1 MPCAGDLATNPNHCG
16 YCGHDCLGG
25 ACVDGVCQ
33 YVIVVNL
40 DNPGPTALAVDD
52 ERIYWTDS
60 DLRAVNKDGTNM
72 VDFAPVFS
80 NPWGVAVDAQY
91 VYWTEV
97 GGQTYRIDKLGGT
110 PQAIG
115 PEAYRIAIDDN
126 FVYGV
131 WKGVRKMS
139 KQGGNSMN
147 LAYPGTQ
154 GIALDESYV
163 YFTEW
168 LPDQGGVYKVPKD
181 GGTAEQIGVSP
192 YSSYVAAYGDKVYW
206 SSQGE
211 NVVYMVSKSGADQ
224 QIIAQA
230 STPYGIAADAQG
242 AYWAEYSAG
251 NIWMLPTGS
260 TTPVLLAAIP
270 DGATRDLAIDDKAVY
285 WTTDALTKCICK
297 VAKP

>member
-1 MPCAGDLATNPNHCG
+1 
-16 YCGHDCLGG
+16 
-25 ACVDGVCQ
+25 VDGVCQ

-40 DNPGPTALAVDD
+40 ENPGPTAIAVDE
-52 ERIYWTDS
+52 ERIFWTDS
-60 DLRAVNKDGTNM
+60 HLRSIKKDGTAM
-72 VDFAPVFS
+72 MKLAPTVPDS
-80 NPWGVAVDAQY
+80 WGVAIDGQFA
-91 VYWTEV
+91 YWTEV
-97 GGQTYRIDKLGGT
+97 GGQTYRIDKQGGM
-110 PQAIG
+110 PQSIG
-115 PEAYRIAIDDN
+115 PGAYRIALDDK

-131 WKGVRKMS
+131 WQGVRKMA

-181 GGTAEQIGVSP
+181 GGTVEQLGVSAN
-192 YSSYVAAYGDKVYW
+192 SSYVAVYGDKIYW

-211 NVVYMVSKSGADQ
+211 NVVYMVSKAGGDQ
-224 QIIAQA
+224 QMIAKA
-230 STPYGIAADAQG
+230 NIPYGIAADAAGVYWTEYG
-242 AYWAEYSAG
+242 AG
-251 NIWMLPTGS
+251 MIWMLPTGS
-260 TTPVLLAAIP
+260 TTPILLASIL

-285 WTTDALTKCICK
+285 WTSEGLTKAICK